1 VLLAQ
6 RLPLAILLADDLEV
20 NRRLVLLMLKR
31 LGYEAQAVGTGREAV
46 EAATRASFDLVLMD
60 VQMPDM
66 DGFAAT
72 RRIIELMGGHRPR
85 IVAMTAHAM
94 ARDLDKC
101 FAAGMDDYIP
111 KPFTFEALQGVLERA
126 GRAANADRPADAER
140 AADAAAAAPAG
151 ETIDWT
157 RIDSLRPYD
166 SDGSMVRE
174 IVAAFLRD
182 GPKYLAAI
190 RAAQAAADAGEL
202 ASAAHAL
209 KGAAANIGARMLEAV
224 CREAESLARAGTLSG
239 DFVEAAERRL
249 DEAVCALAE
258 FRS

>member
-1 VLLAQ
+1 MLLAQ

-20 NRRLVLLMLKR
+20 NRQLALLMLKH
-31 LGYEAQAVGTGREAV
+31 LGYEAQAVATGRDAV
-46 EAATRASFDLVLMD
+46 EAATRASFDLVLID

-66 DGFAAT
+66 DGFTAT
-72 RRIIELMGGHRPR
+72 RRIIELMGGKRPR

-94 ARDLDKC
+94 ASDLDNC

-126 GRAANADRPADAER
+126 GRVANAGR

-157 RIDSLRPYD
+157 RIDGLRPYD

-182 GPKYLAAI
+182 GPKYLAAM